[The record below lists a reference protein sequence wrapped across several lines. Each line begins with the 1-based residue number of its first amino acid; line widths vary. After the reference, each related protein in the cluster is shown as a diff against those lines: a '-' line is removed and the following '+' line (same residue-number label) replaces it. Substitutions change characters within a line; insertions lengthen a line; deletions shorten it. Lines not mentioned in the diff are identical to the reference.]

1 MSSWTPSGVLRPSSW
16 LRSERL
22 LKRLPS
28 KWIPLLLA
36 AIGGAIVFYLFAIPQ
51 LDRLRIRT
59 DLSWYDLGVEGFGPD
74 RNYLSFDE
82 ESPKL
87 EVSPLGAKC
96 DSRYTF
102 LAPRG
107 DSVAHPGPMILDS
120 SGELVWTKWNPGTTQ
135 DFKVQRYKGK
145 EYLTY
150 WQGDTTDNY
159 GRGQWHMVGD
169 TLSLFLPHS

>member
-1 MSSWTPSGVLRPSSW
+1 MLPRTLSGVLRLSSW

-22 LKRLPS
+22 HKHLPFRRIS
-28 KWIPLLLA
+28 LLLA
-36 AIGGAIVFYLFAIPQ
+36 AIGGAILFYLFAIPQ

-59 DLSWYDLGVEGFGPD
+59 DLSWYDLGAEGFGPD

-87 EVSPLGAKC
+87 EVSPPGAKC

-107 DSVAHPGPMILDS
+107 DSIAHPGPMILDS
-120 SGELVWTKWNPGTTQ
+120 DGELVWTKWNSGTTQ
-135 DFKVQRYKGK
+135 DFKVQRYRGQ

-150 WQGDTTDNY
+150 WQGDTDDNY
-159 GRGQWHMVGD
+159 GRGSWYMV
-169 TLSLFLPHS
+169 